1 MGYIYIV
8 QPACLV
14 GTTPTRYKIGM
25 TTKNTEKRLKD
36 YNSGTIRYFLY
47 PFDNNDIILYVEN
60 KIKNIFSIYFT
71 RIGGSEIFEGNIQ
84 DMCLLASRICTDTF
98 NDEYLIKQKY
108 NLPTNIVTKNKKRK
122 RF

>member
-14 GTTPTRYKIGM
+14 GTTPCRYKIGM
-25 TTKNTEKRLKD
+25 TEKDTEQRLKD

-47 PFDNNDIILYVEN
+47 PFDNSLIRYVEN
-60 KIKNIFSIYFT
+60 KIKILFSIYFT

-84 DMCLLASRICTDTF
+84 EMCLLASRICTDVF
-98 NDEYLIKQKY
+98 NDEYLLKPKT
-108 NLPTNIVTKNKKRK
+108 NLNKELFTKNKKRK
-122 RF
+122 HI

>member
-25 TTKNTEKRLKD
+25 TEKNTEKRLKD

-47 PFDNNDIILYVEN
+47 PFDNDIVKYVED
-60 KIKNIFSIYFT
+60 KIKTIFSIYFT
-71 RIGGSEIFEGNIQ
+71 RIGGSEIFEGNIN
-84 DMCLLASRICTDTF
+84 DMCLLASRICTDVY

-108 NLPTNIVTKNKKRK
+108 NLNPVLFTKNKKRK
-122 RF
+122 L